1 MTYYGL
7 FGCQYLFSTYNE
19 YKKKKKIIIDKFL
32 KYSLDRKYLYKLYIY
47 SRPLLTNEEKDKIW
61 QEINKKS
68 ELFDTKEEYK
78 RKRLIIAKAY
88 ATWNKKQIV
97 MYRSYVFS
105 KDINEK
111 RKIKM
116 WEEINEY
123 SAKFYTNWNKWYN
136 NRKGGLQCTK

>member
-19 YKKKKKIIIDKFL
+19 YKKKKQIIIDKFL

-61 QEINKKS
+61 NELYKKS
-68 ELFDTKEEYK
+68 ELFETLEEYK
-78 RKRLIIAKAY
+78 GKRLIIAKAY

-105 KDINEK
+105 KDINKERLK
-111 RKIKM
+111 EM

-123 SAKFYTNWNKWYN
+123 SSLVNGSRYESSS
-136 NRKGGLQCTK
+136 

>member
-68 ELFDTKEEYK
+68 ELFETKEEYK

-111 RKIKM
+111 RKIEM

-123 SAKFYTNWNKWYN
+123 SSLVNGSKYESSS
-136 NRKGGLQCTK
+136 